1 MYTEELGFQK
11 EPFSPTADVEFFYA
25 APTYRAAYERL
36 VFGIQ
41 NRKGLLALLGEAG
54 TGKTTLLRWLMHNI
68 EPNVQFVYFFNT
80 NLTFEEMLIFV
91 CDDLGLPAE
100 GVDRVTKI
108 KSLYNFLH
116 TQFENGGTG
125 VFLIDEAQNLSDEFL
140 EHLRL
145 LSNAET
151 AGEKLLQIVLVGQPE
166 LERKLSHHH
175 LRQLKQRITTY
186 CRLKPLDAQEV
197 GPFINHRLQVAG
209 YTGEPLFPG
218 EVIQRI
224 AHYSHG
230 IPRLINTLCEN
241 TLIALHA
248 TGQTV
253 ASVQLIDEM
262 ADELN
267 LSADQ
272 ATPNQ
277 APPRFTDQTNTGRPA
292 SSLPPLLRP
301 APTTKT
307 ETDEQAWATAVPPKP
322 LLHPDDQAVS
332 PAHSFPYFPQPSVQ
346 LEGRRRSYF
355 RTSVWA
361 GGALL
366 LFLVLLGGARALL
379 DVTPA
384 APPPVALQETT
395 LAFSPA
401 LPPDHLLGPPSKTA
415 SLSGPSS
422 HEAAD
427 SQRGGLVRLAS
438 DATVSDIVFATYGSY
453 SALAFDL
460 VREFNPHIPD
470 LDRTV
475 AGETLWFPPLGQD
488 TLVRRQPDGSY
499 LLVLKSFFSLADAQ
513 RYVRTVQADGYTVN
527 ILPQDISANQTLY
540 RVQLQGLQTQEDA
553 QQAWKLLSSQTTIST
568 LSTM

>member
-36 VFGIQ
+36 VFSIQ

-80 NLTFEEMLIFV
+80 DLTFEEMLIFV

-108 KSLYNFLH
+108 KNLYNFLH

-151 AGEKLLQIVLVGQPE
+151 AGEKLLQIVLAGQPE
-166 LERKLSHHH
+166 LERKLSHPH

-248 TGQTV
+248 TGKTV

-267 LSADQ
+267 LSSDQ

-277 APPRFTDQTNTGRPA
+277 APPQIHRPDQ
-292 SSLPPLLRP
+292 
-301 APTTKT
+301 
-307 ETDEQAWATAVPPKP
+307 
-322 LLHPDDQAVS
+322 H
-332 PAHSFPYFPQPSVQ
+332 
-346 LEGRRRSYF
+346 
-355 RTSVWA
+355 RTPGIVA
-361 GGALL
+361 A
-366 LFLVLLGGARALL
+366 
-379 DVTPA
+379 A
-384 APPPVALQETT
+384 APPPGAYDKDRDRRAGVGNRSATHTT
-395 LAFSPA
+395 PPSRRPSRISCPQFPVFSSAFSSTRRATPE
-401 LPPDHLLGPPSKTA
+401 LFSDECLGGGSPPFVSRFTWWGES
-415 SLSGPSS
+415 
-422 HEAAD
+422 AA
-427 SQRGGLVRLAS
+427 
-438 DATVSDIVFATYGSY
+438 
-453 SALAFDL
+453 
-460 VREFNPHIPD
+460 
-470 LDRTV
+470 
-475 AGETLWFPPLGQD
+475 
-488 TLVRRQPDGSY
+488 
-499 LLVLKSFFSLADAQ
+499 
-513 RYVRTVQADGYTVN
+513 
-527 ILPQDISANQTLY
+527 
-540 RVQLQGLQTQEDA
+540 
-553 QQAWKLLSSQTTIST
+553 
-568 LSTM
+568 

>member
-11 EPFSPTADVEFFYA
+11 EPFSPTADVEFFYSA
-25 APTYRAAYERL
+25 QIYRTAYERL

-41 NRKGLLALLGEAG
+41 NRKGLLALIGEAG
-54 TGKTTLLRWLMHNI
+54 TGKTTLLRWLMRNI

-151 AGEKLLQIVLVGQPE
+151 AGEKLLQIVLAGQPE
-166 LERKLSHHH
+166 LERKLSHPH

-197 GPFINHRLQVAG
+197 DPFINHRLQVAG
-209 YTGEPLFPG
+209 YTGASLFPR
-218 EVIQRI
+218 EVTQRI

-253 ASVQLIDEM
+253 ASVQLIDEV
-262 ADELN
+262 ADELH
-267 LSADQ
+267 LSSDQ
-272 ATPNQ
+272 ATPDK
-277 APPRFTDQTNTGRPA
+277 AAHRFTDQTNTGRPA
-292 SSLPPLLRP
+292 SFLPPLPRP
-301 APTTKT
+301 APTIKT
-307 ETDEQAWATAVPPKP
+307 RTDEQAWATAVPPKP
-322 LLHPDDQAVS
+322 LLHPDDQTLS

-346 LEGRRRSYF
+346 LEGLRRRYF
-355 RTSVWA
+355 RTSVRT
-361 GGALL
+361 GGAL
-366 LFLVLLGGARALL
+366 
-379 DVTPA
+379 
-384 APPPVALQETT
+384 
-395 LAFSPA
+395 
-401 LPPDHLLGPPSKTA
+401 
-415 SLSGPSS
+415 
-422 HEAAD
+422 
-427 SQRGGLVRLAS
+427 
-438 DATVSDIVFATYGSY
+438 
-453 SALAFDL
+453 
-460 VREFNPHIPD
+460 
-470 LDRTV
+470 
-475 AGETLWFPPLGQD
+475 
-488 TLVRRQPDGSY
+488 
-499 LLVLKSFFSLADAQ
+499 
-513 RYVRTVQADGYTVN
+513 
-527 ILPQDISANQTLY
+527 
-540 RVQLQGLQTQEDA
+540 
-553 QQAWKLLSSQTTIST
+553 
-568 LSTM
+568 